1 MRPSIKIVT
10 CFVFLI
16 ALLAVSCG
24 SPQTT
29 ESESAGPENDLIG
42 VWEII
47 GSTTEFPPGM
57 NRETEVSDTHL
68 PGIMIFTKKYF
79 SWVDF
84 HQVDFTDNDKSLP
97 KLPEEPTDAQVA
109 AVYNQLAAMAGT
121 YEIDGSSIE
130 RHIIASKNPNQIG
143 SDLGSW
149 KSYAFE
155 GDILTMTATFSNQMI
170 YTLKLQRLE

>member
-1 MRPSIKIVT
+1 MKPSVKIIA
-10 CFVFLI
+10 CMVFLI
-16 ALLAVSCG
+16 ALLTVSCG

-29 ESESAGPENDLIG
+29 ESETAGPENKLIG

-47 GSTTEFPPGM
+47 GSTTEFPPDM

-84 HQVDFTDNDKSLP
+84 HLVDFNDKSLP
-97 KLPEEPTDAQVA
+97 ELPEDPTDAQIA
-109 AVYNQLAAMAGT
+109 AVYNQLGVMTGT
-121 YEIDGSSIE
+121 YEIEGSSIE
-130 RHIIASKNPNQIG
+130 RHIIVSKNPNQMG
-143 SDLGSW
+143 RDAVGW

-170 YTLKLQRLE
+170 YTLKLRRLE